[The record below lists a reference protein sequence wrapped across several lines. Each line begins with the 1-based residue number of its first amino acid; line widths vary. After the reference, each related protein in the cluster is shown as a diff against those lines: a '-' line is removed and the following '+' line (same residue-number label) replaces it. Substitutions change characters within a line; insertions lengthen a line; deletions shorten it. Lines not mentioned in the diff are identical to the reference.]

1 VIGTDQNITTTMLSW
16 CRTSTKNQHSHW
28 VTSKQSLHNTRV
40 RAVNCGERNLK
51 LDAPSCNILHV
62 ALPSS
67 SQQRSLISEALAAN
81 KRALDFLDNLALL

>member
-1 VIGTDQNITTTMLSW
+1 
-16 CRTSTKNQHSHW
+16 
-28 VTSKQSLHNTRV
+28 
-40 RAVNCGERNLK
+40 VNCGERNLK